1 MYNIKLNIKESEK
14 KKLLSK
20 YFTKWRLNCVKREL
34 NINFIKGI
42 TKLTNILRRPVKSDI
57 YNAFKQ
63 KIKEVEKKQKLNKLM
78 KILDSLKNYK
88 LHNSFLKLWKTAM
101 KKDPERDTKIN
112 TKLKKIL
119 KNKELN
125 PISKLFKAWIKNVHL
140 YQLKDKDKYHSIKMI
155 VNILKNIEKMNAI
168 KALGLWRR
176 RIYKIKE
183 EYLKALLLK
192 HIKTSQKAK
201 EKMNN
206 ETKLRL
212 ALLKW
217 RSNIISMNYYDN
229 LKKIRKG

>member
-1 MYNIKLNIKESEK
+1 
-14 KKLLSK
+14 
-20 YFTKWRLNCVKREL
+20 
-34 NINFIKGI
+34 
-42 TKLTNILRRPVKSDI
+42 
-57 YNAFKQ
+57 
-63 KIKEVEKKQKLNKLM
+63 
-78 KILDSLKNYK
+78 
-88 LHNSFLKLWKTAM
+88 
-101 KKDPERDTKIN
+101 
-112 TKLKKIL
+112 
-119 KNKELN
+119 
-125 PISKLFKAWIKNVHL
+125 
-140 YQLKDKDKYHSIKMI
+140 MI

-201 EKMNN
+201 EKMSN

-229 LKKIRKG
+229 LKKIKKL